1 MGAYDPVPNRAR
13 RDPKKAAAAKAIV
26 GNFRDIVSNAIIE
39 NQRHM
44 DILHGPV
51 SGMNDALKTMSG
63 DEIVRLSSLD
73 SRIHGKP
80 GAPCPRCFPEQT
92 NP

>member
-26 GNFRDIVSNAIIE
+26 GSFRDIVSNAIIE

-44 DILHGPV
+44 NLLHGPE
-51 SGMNDALKTMSG
+51 SEMSDALATMSG

-73 SRIHGKP
+73 ARVHSGT
-80 GAPCPRCFPEQT
+80 GTPCPRCFPEQT
-92 NP
+92 TN